1 MKKQLSTLVTALTVL
16 LLIGGI
22 TTASAQKVIR
32 AGIGLTADH
41 PLHEGLLKFKELVE
55 ERSDGG
61 ITVEAYHSGQL
72 GDDRTMM
79 EGLQFGTLQVT
90 IPSTAPMANF
100 IPQYSVFDLP
110 FLFVNECVADK
121 VLDGEVG
128 QKLLDMLPNQN
139 MVGLAYW
146 ENGFRQLT
154 NNRRPVEEVADL
166 QGLKVRTME
175 NTLHM
180 DAWRALGANP
190 TPMSFSEL
198 FTALQQ
204 GIVDGQ
210 ENPYPTIYLQ
220 RYYEVQDYLTD
231 SRHIY
236 SPFVFLVSKPFWD
249 GLTEEEQ
256 KIVKDA
262 AMEARLYQRERLRE
276 ASKEYQ
282 QKLIEEGKMQYTEP
296 TPEEREAMRKEVQP
310 VIEKHSKVIGEDL
323 VKETYAA
330 VEAAEKECGIQ

>member
-16 LLIGGI
+16 LLICGI

-32 AGIGLTADH
+32 AGIGLTPDH

-55 ERSDGG
+55 ERSDGA

-100 IPQYSVFDLP
+100 ISQYSVFDLP

-128 QKLLDMLPNQN
+128 QKLLDMLPEQN

-204 GIVDGQ
+204 GTVDGQ

-220 RYYEVQDYLTD
+220 RYYEVQGYLTD

-282 QKLIEEGKMQYTEP
+282 QKLVEEGKMQYTEP

-330 VEAAEKECGIQ
+330 VEAAEKECE